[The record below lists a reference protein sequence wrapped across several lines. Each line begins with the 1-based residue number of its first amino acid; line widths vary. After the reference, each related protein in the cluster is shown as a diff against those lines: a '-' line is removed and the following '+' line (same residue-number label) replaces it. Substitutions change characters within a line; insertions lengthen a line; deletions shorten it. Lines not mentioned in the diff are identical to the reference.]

1 MKRHLLT
8 ILLTAL
14 SLCYIGEVFA
24 WGGDA
29 HTATTLIAERH
40 LTPKAKEMVEHYL
53 GHTLPFY
60 AIWMDQVGYSDP
72 YYKEAPGHTNMAVD
86 HTGKLPDNEKRS
98 ASLAIERIRKDMKHL
113 DRLND
118 STIRVN
124 ILYLIHTVADM
135 HCPGHNYIPAAPGT
149 PKVSYRMVKG
159 KKNTRVSFHSFWDNE
174 AYTYKRDRHSAER
187 TVDKLDKLTPKE
199 AKKIVKGT
207 AVKWYYTEMIE
218 AKARALELTPTT
230 GHIDDIPRETR
241 LEMQRICDEKVV
253 AGGYRL
259 AHILNEIFK

>member
-1 MKRHLLT
+1 MKT
-8 ILLTAL
+8 KILKIAL
-14 SLCYIGEVFA
+14 VAVALFIGGRALA
-24 WGGDA
+24 WENIGHA
-29 HTATTLIAERH
+29 VIAYNAER
-40 LTPKAKEMVEHYL
+40 LLDPEVKAKCRHYL
-53 GHTLPFY
+53 KASIPFY
-60 AIWMDQVGYSDP
+60 ATWMDQVGYSDP
-72 YYKEAPGHTNMAVD
+72 YYKEAPGHGNMAVD

-159 KKNTRVSFHSFWDNE
+159 KKSTRVSFHSFWDNE

-241 LEMQRICDEKVV
+241 LEMQRLCDEKVV